1 MKHTLTLTV
10 LRASVL
16 LRDGT
21 DHVAIEVDKP
31 SPFPPGV
38 SKQNLRLSFECAQ
51 GQGISYCIKRLG
63 VHPDVIDT
71 RGRVR

>member
-1 MKHTLTLTV
+1 MKQITFTV

-21 DHVAIEVDKP
+21 DSVSIEVDKP

-38 SKQNLRLSFECAQ
+38 SKQNLRLSFECTQ
-51 GQGISYCIKRLG
+51 GRGVSYCLEHLG
-63 VHPDVIDT
+63 VHPDVIDA
-71 RGRVR
+71 RGRTL

>member
-1 MKHTLTLTV
+1 MKRTLTFTL

-21 DHVAIEVDKP
+21 DSVSIEVDKP
-31 SPFPPGV
+31 SPFPPGI
-38 SKQNLRLSFECAQ
+38 SNPHLRLSFECTKDR
-51 GQGISYCIKRLG
+51 GISYCREHLE